1 MRSGLLPIGIVILV
15 VGILI
20 IAIDQPRVSAVE
32 SIFGGWAM
40 LSPEYQSLLQ
50 ELMFGYALAVTGIG
64 FVLASVIKSKSKAL
78 ICSYCNFVAMSETEL
93 NAHLAKDHLD
103 KSPFKC
109 EHCDFIGFTEDVLR
123 NHYNDEEIQPKKHA
137 EKDIPK
143 ETLTFKKNYNKLM
156 IFIEEFFRTK
166 NQYTTFLEIRAL
178 IVKKLG
184 KK

>member
-1 MRSGLLPIGIVILV
+1 MRSGLFAIGVVILV

-20 IAIDQPRVSAVE
+20 IANDQPRISAVE

-50 ELMFGYALAVTGIG
+50 ELMFGYALAVIGIG
-64 FVLASVIKSKSKAL
+64 LLLASVIKSKSKAL

-109 EHCDFIGFTEDVLR
+109 KHCDFIGFTEEILR
-123 NHYNDEEIQPKKHA
+123 NHYNDEHQAKK
-137 EKDIPK
+137 KWK
-143 ETLTFKKNYNKLM
+143 WN
-156 IFIEEFFRTK
+156 
-166 NQYTTFLEIRAL
+166 
-178 IVKKLG
+178 
-184 KK
+184 

>member
-20 IAIDQPRVSAVE
+20 IANDQPKVSAVE

-40 LSPEYQSLLQ
+40 LSPDYQSLLQ

-109 EHCDFIGFTEDVLR
+109 KHCDFIGFTEEILS
-123 NHYNDEEIQPKKHA
+123 NHYKDEHPAKK
-137 EKDIPK
+137 KWK
-143 ETLTFKKNYNKLM
+143 WN
-156 IFIEEFFRTK
+156 
-166 NQYTTFLEIRAL
+166 
-178 IVKKLG
+178 
-184 KK
+184 